1 MADTFCVGREG
12 TRMRL
17 VGLPRHLVEAHAPQA
32 LQIDATPVHER
43 EAAAGHELLHHLRD
57 EDLAGLGASADAE
70 GGVDGCAEEAALR
83 GNGLACVDADA
94 EPDRLTS
101 ELAVVPREGLLDRD
115 GAFHG
120 ARSRGEGRLHPVPRV
135 DDLRSLIGGE
145 ALAEEHV
152 MGADEVV
159 RLRSPARWIMSAEA
173 TTSHT
178 RMIRSGRAGAAD
190 T

>member
-1 MADTFCVGREG
+1 MADAFCVDRE
-12 TRMRL
+12 RAQMRL

-43 EAAAGHELLHHLRD
+43 EAVAGHELLHHRRD
-57 EDLAGLGASADAE
+57 ENLAGLGASADAE

-101 ELAVVPREGLLDRD
+101 LFAVVSREGLLYGD

-120 ARSRGEGRLHPVPRV
+120 A
-135 DDLRSLIGGE
+135 
-145 ALAEEHV
+145 
-152 MGADEVV
+152 
-159 RLRSPARWIMSAEA
+159 
-173 TTSHT
+173 
-178 RMIRSGRAGAAD
+178 
-190 T
+190 